1 MDICNLYPGGF
12 ASCCYLL
19 CEESDAVLI
28 DCSAP
33 VSAVK
38 AELDKRGVTLRAILC
53 THGHFDHILTADE
66 LRETLHVPLY
76 IHEEDAEMLTD
87 SRKNAHSLFF
97 GTERTWH
104 PAEHTFCDG
113 ERLTFGALS
122 RTVMSTPGH
131 SKGSSVFLTD
141 GILLT
146 GDTLFVGG
154 YGRTDLHG
162 GDTAALVRSL
172 QALSCLPE
180 ETVVYPGHGEHGT
193 LSEALEQFRS

>member
-19 CEESDAVLI
+19 CEGSDAVLI

-38 AELDKRGVTLRAILC
+38 AALDKRGLTLHAILC

-66 LRETLHVPLY
+66 LREALHVPLY
-76 IHEEDAEMLTD
+76 IHEDDAEMLTD
-87 SRKNAHSLFF
+87 SRKNAFSLFF
-97 GTERTWH
+97 GTERTWR
-104 PAEHTFCDG
+104 PAERTFHDG

-122 RTVMSTPGH
+122 LHVMSTPGH

-141 GILLT
+141 GIALT

-162 GDTAALVRSL
+162 GDTAALLRSL

-180 ETVVYPGHGEHGT
+180 EAVVYPGHGEHGT
-193 LSEALEQFRS
+193 LSEAMEQFRS